1 CGTFLANRFAAST
14 DLATL
19 APAKLFAAVPQVGV
33 KDQARRDLRRTLA
46 AEAFSNIDT
55 AESRMASESRG
66 RWGISPCP
74 DRCRTR
80 SGTGRRRG
88 STLRARTSLPRG

>member
-1 CGTFLANRFAAST
+1 MVGCALACLLVLCGTFLANRFAAGT

-66 RWGISPCP
+66 R
-74 DRCRTR
+74 
-80 SGTGRRRG
+80 
-88 STLRARTSLPRG
+88 